1 MKEIFKILLWLCFWP
16 ILLIVKLIQLALNGE
31 HKKQAAV
38 RMTSRGGKGTIIQPP
53 ISVIPRSSVTKK
65 ETIPAPYPRC
75 PYCGFLNDQPP
86 QRNRKCPNCK
96 EQIYVRTDPESGHK
110 MLLDEEGK
118 ERFEQERKIIADQNA
133 LKKHLGNLG
142 VSESEFEKRKKAQP
156 GYSES
161 DILWG
166 LFNERSMD
174 FAVKDDWGLYRNV
187 RLSMGEHL
195 MREKRYKGALDM
207 LMEVTTL
214 DVNGPSNGGYG
225 APFRPKDL
233 GFTAPGVISYM
244 LRLRDEEG
252 MTKEEFKAA
261 FLAKVEQI
269 SSGLKLLLS
278 PQQAWSLL
286 EKDIEKAE
294 SFGK

>member
-1 MKEIFKILLWLCFWP
+1 MKLIFKILLWLCFWP
-16 ILLIVKLIQLALNGE
+16 ILLFVILVQLALKSGDR
-31 HKKQAAV
+31 KQAAA
-38 RMTSRGGKGTIIQPP
+38 RMTFRGGKGASVKPP
-53 ISVIPRSSVTKK
+53 ISVNPRPLVPKK
-65 ETIPAPYPRC
+65 EMITDPEQRC
-75 PYCGFLNDQPP
+75 PYCGLLIDPPP

-96 EQIYVRTDPESGHK
+96 EQIFVRTDRESGHK
-110 MLLDEEGK
+110 ILLDEVGK

-133 LKKHLGNLG
+133 LRNHLGNLG
-142 VSESEFEKRKKAQP
+142 VSDAEFEKRKKAQP

-174 FAVKDDWGLYRNV
+174 YAVKGDWGLYRNV

-207 LMEVTTL
+207 FMEVTTL
-214 DVNGPSNGGYG
+214 DVNGPSNGGYS
-225 APFRPKDL
+225 APFRPKDF

-252 MTKEEFKAA
+252 ITKEEFKGI
-261 FLAKVEQI
+261 FLAKAEQI
-269 SSGLKLLLS
+269 SSGLKLPLS
-278 PQQAWSLL
+278 PQQIWRLL